1 MGFISLLENYIILK
15 EKDRDLYYDIVDN
28 ADSYREFI
36 DDILSYN
43 LIIKDDF
50 LKLEKIPTK
59 PEAWMGIK
67 DFKDKKEYIFFIL
80 VLMFLEDKNKEEQFI
95 LSNIT
100 EYIEHNYASEKIEW
114 TVFKNRKS
122 NKKRF

>member
-1 MGFISLLENYIILK
+1 
-15 EKDRDLYYDIVDN
+15 
-28 ADSYREFI
+28 
-36 DDILSYN
+36 
-43 LIIKDDF
+43 
-50 LKLEKIPTK
+50 
-59 PEAWMGIK
+59 MGIK

-122 NKKRF
+122 LITVLKLCLDLGLIKKMMVMKMNLQKVSRVKFFMKAQEYQNIL